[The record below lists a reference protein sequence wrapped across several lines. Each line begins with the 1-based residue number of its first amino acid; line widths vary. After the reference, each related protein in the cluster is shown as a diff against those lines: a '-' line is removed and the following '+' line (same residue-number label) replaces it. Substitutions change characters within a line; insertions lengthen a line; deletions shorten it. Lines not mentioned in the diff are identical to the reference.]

1 MGISS
6 FHPHGEGGAA
16 CIFHLTCGH
25 AEVPRGQE
33 TTCSQQRFSSCWSG
47 VWGQGPVHPARS
59 IIECRQP
66 RFQWVGGGVGVFLHL
81 NSPDS
86 PEQKPDL
93 IRGLYACSVKSR
105 IRKIVRTYLKDFG
118 FHFLQERT
126 SPSS

>member
-86 PEQKPDL
+86 VFKGLREETTPAAYGSLVELQLLKRKP
-93 IRGLYACSVKSR
+93 GLKW
-105 IRKIVRTYLKDFG
+105 YL
-118 FHFLQERT
+118 
-126 SPSS
+126 

>member
-81 NSPDS
+81 NSPDCVQGTEGRDNS
-86 PEQKPDL
+86 CCIWEL
-93 IRGLYACSVKSR
+93 S
-105 IRKIVRTYLKDFG
+105 
-118 FHFLQERT
+118 RT
-126 SPSS
+126 SATEKKTRAEVVSLKNRRV